1 MTSAAKASS
10 AVATRYAVAL
20 IDLAEDKKNLSKVEK
35 DLTELR
41 SMIES
46 SDDLSVL
53 IRSPLVGKAQQ
64 EKALAALATK
74 AKFQDLT
81 QNFLGTLAQNARLSA
96 LEGIIAAFHA
106 EISRRRGE
114 VNVQVQVAQDMSAK
128 QKKSLQDTISK
139 TVGSDVTLDVRV
151 DPSILGG
158 MIVTVGSQMIDDSV
172 ARKLERLQAAMSK
185 QSNQNLVNVK
195 EAK

>member
-35 DLTELR
+35 DLQELR